1 MSAYPCINIHLNTI
15 TQNTKN
21 LVTTCQSHGITP
33 AGVTKLACA
42 YPEVGQAILDGGIY
56 LLADSRI
63 ANLIKL
69 HHLDAKKMLLRIPA
83 ISEADDVVHYAD
95 ISLNS
100 ELVTLEALSNEAI
113 KQHKSHQVIIM
124 HDLGDL
130 REGAFYEEET
140 LALSRKAIALPGID
154 LVGLGTNLAC
164 YGGVEPTA
172 ANQNQLI
179 TIAKKIETEHQIK
192 LQYLSGASSA
202 GLQLMLSGDLPQGIN
217 QLRLGAS
224 VLMGIG
230 LNDERVPNTSQ
241 DTFDLTAEIIEIKVK
256 PSVPVNSTA
265 LDAFGNKPEFIDRG
279 LRRRAICAIGKQD
292 VDIDQIT
299 PKDNNILVIGGSS
312 DHLILDINDSE
323 IDYGIGSLIEFELSY
338 GGVLQCMT
346 SEYITKRFI
355 SSTSVKELLC

>member
-1 MSAYPCINIHLNTI
+1 MAA
-15 TQNTKN
+15 
-21 LVTTCQSHGITP
+21 TCQCNGITP

-42 YPEVGQAILDGGIY
+42 YPEVGQAILDGGIH

-63 ANLIKL
+63 ANLKKL
-69 HHLDAKKMLLRIPA
+69 HHLDAEKMLLRIPA
-83 ISEADDVVHYAD
+83 ISEADEVVHYAD

-100 ELVTLEALSNEAI
+100 ELATLETLSDKAI
-113 KQHKSHQVIIM
+113 KQHKKHQVIIM

-130 REGAFYEEET
+130 REGSFYEEET
-140 LALSRKAIALPGID
+140 LALSRKVMALPGVD

-164 YGGVEPTA
+164 YGGVEPTTE
-172 ANQNQLI
+172 NQNQLI
-179 TIAKKIETEHQIK
+179 TIAKQIETEHQIK

-202 GLQLMLSGDLPQGIN
+202 GLQLMLSGDLPHGIN

-230 LNDERVPNTSQ
+230 LNDEPVPNTRQ
-241 DTFDLTAEIIEIKVK
+241 DTFDLTAEIVEIKVK

-265 LDAFGNKPEFIDRG
+265 LDAFGNKPEFVDRG
-279 LRRRAICAIGKQD
+279 LRKRAICAIGKQD

-299 PKDNNILVIGGSS
+299 PKDSNIIVIGGSS
-312 DHLILDINDSE
+312 DHLILDIDDSE
-323 IDYGIGSLIEFELSY
+323 IDYSVGSLVEFELSY

-346 SEYITKRFI
+346 SEYITKHFI
-355 SSTSVKELLC
+355 